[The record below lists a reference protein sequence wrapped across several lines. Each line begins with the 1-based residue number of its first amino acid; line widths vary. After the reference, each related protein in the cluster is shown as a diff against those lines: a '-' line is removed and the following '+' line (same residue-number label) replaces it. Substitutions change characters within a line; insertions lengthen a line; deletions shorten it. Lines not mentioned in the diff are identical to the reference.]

1 MADLMTN
8 PTTNLNTNW
17 NVQKRPALMT
27 RRYDFASYAETRR
40 FLDDL
45 SALSERSGYYP
56 DLNFGK
62 THVNVSV
69 APRGDSLGDA
79 EYAFTVEVESLA
91 AKRVH

>member
-1 MADLMTN
+1 MADQ
-8 PTTNLNTNW
+8 TTDW
-17 NVQKRPALMT
+17 NVQQRPALMT
-27 RRYDFASYAETRR
+27 RRYDFASYAETRQ

-45 SALSERSGYYP
+45 STLSERAGYYP

-69 APRGDSLGDA
+69 APEGDA
-79 EYAFTVEVESLA
+79 LGEKEYAFSAEVDSIA